1 MNLDVFEHYPVPRAV
16 ASFVVPSI
24 LTSLVTVFYNMAD
37 TFFVGQTGDPNQ
49 VAAVSLATPI
59 FLLMMACGNIF
70 GVGGS
75 SFLSRALGEGKREK
89 VKKISS
95 YCFVSCIVVGLL
107 IMILFF
113 GAMPVILRIAGS
125 SPNTEVF
132 ARDYLSCCAYGAVF
146 VVLSCALGNLIRGE
160 GAAKTAM
167 FGMMLGTV
175 VNIVL
180 DPIMILS
187 MKMGVKGAAWATV
200 IGNVSSVLFYLGYII
215 FSKRTSLSINPKHFS
230 FKEGIPFGILVIGI
244 PVFLNNVLMSTS
256 NVLMNNF
263 LVRYGDVSV
272 AAMGVAMKANML
284 VVFLQMGIAI
294 GIQPLVGYCYGA
306 KNHSRLKSVMKFSI
320 ICSVI
325 IGFTLTLVYLIFAE
339 SIVGIFIQNEEVI
352 IHGEKMLKALMLS
365 SSVIGIMFV
374 FTFSFQAMGKAVSS
388 LILSISRQGLIF
400 FPVLVLGNMVFGLNG
415 VIFAQ
420 PIADLGCLIM
430 AIIMFIH
437 LNIQWKKSAESEQ
450 QI

>member
-1 MNLDVFEHYPVPRAV
+1 MNLDVFERYPVPRAV
-16 ASFVVPSI
+16 ASFAVPSI

-49 VAAVSLATPI
+49 IAAVSLATPI

-95 YCFVSCIVVGLL
+95 YCFVSCIVIGLL

-113 GAMPVILRIAGS
+113 GAMPIILRIAGS

-132 ARDYLSCCAYGAVF
+132 AREYLSCCAYGAVF

-167 FGMMLGTV
+167 FGMILGTV
-175 VNIVL
+175 INIVL
-180 DPIMILS
+180 DPIMILY
-187 MKMGVKGAAWATV
+187 MKMGVKGAALATV
-200 IGNVSSVLFYLGYII
+200 IGNVCSTLFYLGYIF
-215 FSKRTSLSINPKHFS
+215 FSSRTSLSINPRHFS
-230 FKEGIPFGILVIGI
+230 FKEGIPLGILVIGI

-263 LVRYGDVSV
+263 LVHYGDVSV

-284 VVFLQMGIAI
+284 VVFLQMGIAM

-306 KNHSRLKSVMKFSI
+306 KNHNRLKSVMKFSI

-325 IGFTLTLVYLIFAE
+325 IGFILTLLYLMFAE
-339 SIVGIFIQNEEVI
+339 NIVGIFIQNEEVI
-352 IHGEKMLKALMLS
+352 IYGEKMLRALMLS

-400 FPVLVLGNMVFGLNG
+400 FPVLVLGNVLFGLNG
-415 VIFAQ
+415 IIFAQ
-420 PIADLGCLIM
+420 PIADLACLII

-437 LNIQWKKSAESEQ
+437 LNNQWKKNF
-450 QI
+450 

>member
-1 MNLDVFEHYPVPRAV
+1 MNLEVFEHYPVPRAV
-16 ASFVVPSI
+16 ASFAIPSI

-49 VAAVSLATPI
+49 VAAVSLATPV
-59 FLLMMACGNIF
+59 FLLLMACGNIF

-95 YCFVSCIVVGLL
+95 FCFISCIVVGLL
-107 IMILFF
+107 MMFLFL
-113 GAMPVILRIAGS
+113 GAMPVILQIAGS
-125 SPNTEVF
+125 SPNTEGF

-146 VVLSCALGNLIRGE
+146 VVVSVALGNIVRGE

-167 FGMMLGTV
+167 FGMMLGTI
-175 VNIVL
+175 VNILL
-180 DPIMILS
+180 DPIMILG
-187 MKMGVKGAAWATV
+187 MGMGVKGAAWATV
-200 IGNVSSVLFYLGYII
+200 IGNVSSTLFYLGYII
-215 FSKRTSLSINPKHFS
+215 FSRKTSLSINPKYFS
-230 FKEGIPFGILVIGI
+230 LKEGIPFGVLAIGI

-263 LVRYGDVSV
+263 LVKYGDVAV

-284 VVFLQMGIAI
+284 VVFLQMGIAM

-306 KNHSRLKSVMKFSI
+306 KNHGRLKSVMKFSM

-325 IGFTLTLVYLIFAE
+325 IGFTLTLVYLIFSE
-339 SIVGIFIQNEEVI
+339 KIVGVFIQDENVI
-352 IHGEKMLKALMLS
+352 IYGEKMLRALMVS

-400 FPVLVLGNMVFGLNG
+400 FPVIVLSNMFFGLNG
-415 VIFAQ
+415 IIFAQ
-420 PIADLGCLIM
+420 PIADLGCLII
-430 AIIMFIH
+430 AVIMFIH
-437 LNIQWKKSAESEQ
+437 LSNQWQKEKAIQ
-450 QI
+450 

>member
-1 MNLDVFEHYPVPRAV
+1 MNLEVFEHYPVPRAV
-16 ASFVVPSI
+16 ASFAIPSI

-49 VAAVSLATPI
+49 VAAVSLATPV
-59 FLLMMACGNIF
+59 FLLLMACGNIF

-89 VKKISS
+89 VKKIS
-95 YCFVSCIVVGLL
+95 CFCFISCIVVGLL
-107 IMILFF
+107 MMFLFL
-113 GAMPVILRIAGS
+113 GAMPMILQIAGS
-125 SPNTEVF
+125 SPNTEGF

-146 VVLSCALGNLIRGE
+146 VVVSVALGNIVRGE

-167 FGMMLGTV
+167 FGMMLGTI
-175 VNIVL
+175 VNILL
-180 DPIMILS
+180 DPIMILG
-187 MKMGVKGAAWATV
+187 MGMGVKGAAWATV
-200 IGNVSSVLFYLGYII
+200 IGNVSSTLFYLGYII
-215 FSKRTSLSINPKHFS
+215 FSRKTSLSINPKYFS
-230 FKEGIPFGILVIGI
+230 LKEGIPFGVLAIGI

-263 LVRYGDVSV
+263 LVKYGDVAV

-284 VVFLQMGIAI
+284 VVFLQMGIAM

-306 KNHSRLKSVMKFSI
+306 KNHGRLKSVMKFSM

-325 IGFTLTLVYLIFAE
+325 IGFTLTLVYLIFSE
-339 SIVGIFIQNEEVI
+339 KIVGVFIQDENVI
-352 IHGEKMLKALMLS
+352 IYGEKMLRALMVS

-400 FPVLVLGNMVFGLNG
+400 FPVIVLSNMLFGLNG
-415 VIFAQ
+415 IIFAQ
-420 PIADLGCLIM
+420 PIADLGCLII
-430 AIIMFIH
+430 AVIMFIH
-437 LNIQWKKSAESEQ
+437 LSNQWQKEKAIQ
-450 QI
+450 

>member
-1 MNLDVFEHYPVPRAV
+1 MNLDAFEQYPVPRAV
-16 ASFVVPSI
+16 ASFAVPSI
-24 LTSLVTVFYNMAD
+24 LTSLVIVFYNMAD

-49 VAAVSLATPI
+49 IAAVSLATPI

-95 YCFVSCIVVGLL
+95 YCFVSCIATGLL
-107 IMILFF
+107 IMVLVLC
-113 GAMPVILRIAGS
+113 AMSVILRIAGS

-132 ARDYLSCCAYGAVF
+132 AKEYLSCCAYGAVF
-146 VVLSCALGNLIRGE
+146 VVLSGALGNLIRGE

-167 FGMMLGTV
+167 FGMILGTV
-175 VNIVL
+175 INIVL
-180 DPIMILS
+180 DPIMILC
-187 MKMGVKGAAWATV
+187 MEMGVKGAAWATV
-200 IGNVSSVLFYLGYII
+200 IGNVCSVLFYLGYIL
-215 FSKRTSLSINPKHFS
+215 FSGRTSLSINPKYFS
-230 FKEGIPFGILVIGI
+230 FKEGIPFGILAIGI

-263 LVRYGDVSV
+263 LVRYGDVSI

-284 VVFLQMGIAI
+284 VVFLQMGIAM

-306 KNHSRLKSVMKFSI
+306 KNHNRLKSVMKFSM

-325 IGFTLTLVYLIFAE
+325 IGFTLTLIYLIFAE
-339 SIVGIFIQNEEVI
+339 NIVGIFIQNEEVI
-352 IHGEKMLKALMLS
+352 KYGEKMLKALMLS

-374 FTFSFQAMGKAVSS
+374 FTFSFQAMGKALSS

-400 FPVLVLGNMVFGLNG
+400 FPVLVLGNVLFGLNG

-420 PIADLGCLIM
+420 PIADLACLILSVF
-430 AIIMFIH
+430 MFIQ
-437 LNIQWKKSAESEQ
+437 LNNQWKKDF
-450 QI
+450 

>member
-1 MNLDVFEHYPVPRAV
+1 MNLDVFERYPVPRAV
-16 ASFVVPSI
+16 ASFAVPSI

-49 VAAVSLATPI
+49 IAAVSLATPI

-95 YCFVSCIVVGLL
+95 YCFVSCIVIGLL

-113 GAMPVILRIAGS
+113 GAMPIILRIAGS

-132 ARDYLSCCAYGAVF
+132 AREYLSCCAYGAVF

-167 FGMMLGTV
+167 FGMILGTV
-175 VNIVL
+175 INIVL
-180 DPIMILS
+180 DPIMILY
-187 MKMGVKGAAWATV
+187 MKMGVKGAALATV
-200 IGNVSSVLFYLGYII
+200 IGNVCSTLFYLGYIF
-215 FSKRTSLSINPKHFS
+215 FSSRTSLSINPKHFS
-230 FKEGIPFGILVIGI
+230 FKEGIPLGILVIGI

-263 LVRYGDVSV
+263 LVHYGDVSV

-284 VVFLQMGIAI
+284 VVFLQMGIAM

-306 KNHSRLKSVMKFSI
+306 KNHNRLKSVMKFSI

-325 IGFTLTLVYLIFAE
+325 IGFILTLLYLMFAE
-339 SIVGIFIQNEEVI
+339 NIVGIFIQNEEVI
-352 IHGEKMLKALMLS
+352 IYGEKMLRALMLS

-400 FPVLVLGNMVFGLNG
+400 FPVLVLGNVLFGLNG
-415 VIFAQ
+415 IIFAQ
-420 PIADLGCLIM
+420 PIADLACLII

-437 LNIQWKKSAESEQ
+437 LNNQWKKNF
-450 QI
+450 

>member
-16 ASFVVPSI
+16 ASFAVPSV

-59 FLLMMACGNIF
+59 FLLMMACANIF

-75 SFLSRALGEGKREK
+75 SLLSRTLGEGKREK
-89 VKKISS
+89 VKNISS
-95 YCFVSCIVVGLL
+95 YCFVSCIVVGVL

-113 GAMPVILRIAGS
+113 GAMPAILRIAGS

-132 ARDYLSCCAYGAVF
+132 AREYLMCCAYGAVF
-146 VVLSCALGNLIRGE
+146 VVLSCALGSLIRGE

-167 FGMMLGTV
+167 FGMILGTV

-180 DPIMILS
+180 DPIMILN
-187 MKMGVKGAAWATV
+187 MKMGVKGAALATV
-200 IGNVSSVLFYLGYII
+200 IGNISSVIFYLGYII
-215 FSKRTSLSINPKHFS
+215 FSKRTSLSVNPKYFS
-230 FKEGIPFGILVIGI
+230 FKEGISLEVFTIGI
-244 PVFLNNVLMSTS
+244 PVFLNNLLMSTS

-263 LVRYGDVSV
+263 LVRYGDASV

-284 VVFLQMGIAI
+284 VVFLQMGIAM

-306 KNHSRLKSVMKFSI
+306 KNYSRLKSVMKFSI
-320 ICSVI
+320 ICTVI
-325 IGFTLTLVYLIFAE
+325 IGAALTLVYLVFAK

-352 IHGEKMLKALMLS
+352 IYGEKILRALMLS

-400 FPVLVLGNMVFGLNG
+400 FPVLILGNLLFGLNG
-415 VIFAQ
+415 IIFAQ
-420 PIADLGCLIM
+420 PIADIGCLIM
-430 AIIMFIH
+430 AVIMFIL
-437 LNIQWKKSAESEQ
+437 LNKKWKENSEV
-450 QI
+450 